1 MQHRASLAFLFAVV
15 LIDMIGF
22 GIVMPVLPQLIMH
35 LGEMTVDKAAL
46 WAGWLGAG
54 YAAMQFVFAPILG
67 NLSDRFGRRP
77 VLLASLL
84 GFGIDYIVMGFAP
97 NIWWLVV
104 GRFFAG
110 MTGASFS
117 AAYAYLADITP
128 PEKRAQSFGV
138 IGMAFGFGFILGPA
152 IGGFLGEFG
161 PRIPFYTAG
170 AMALVNFVF
179 GFFFLRESLAP
190 ENHRPFRMSQAN
202 AFASLKALSSQ
213 SPTVLWFVAALALW
227 QLSHLVYPSIW
238 SYFAI
243 AAYGWGPGMIG
254 LSLMVVG
261 IASALVQGFGIRLI
275 VPRIGERGAVILGV
289 MSVVVAAIL
298 YASATADWVVFA
310 AILVGGLQ
318 GLIMPSIN
326 ALNSKSIDAK
336 SQGELQ
342 GATQAVGSLAA
353 IIGPLFY
360 TQLFNRFAGDN
371 AILNLPSMPLL
382 AAAAI
387 ALVMLAVFLAA
398 ASKAKKSTV
407 ANSAT

>member
-1 MQHRASLAFLFAVV
+1 MREHRSALAFLFAVV

-22 GIVMPVLPQLIMH
+22 GIVMPVLPQLIMQ

-67 NLSDRFGRRP
+67 NLSDRYGRRP
-77 VLLASLL
+77 VLLAALL

-97 NIWWLVV
+97 NIWWLVL

-128 PEKRAQSFGV
+128 PDKRAQSFGT

-152 IGGFLGEFG
+152 IGGLLGEWG
-161 PRIPFYTAG
+161 PRIPFYAAG
-170 AMALVNFVF
+170 GLALVNFAF
-179 GFFFLRESLAP
+179 GLVYLRESLAP
-190 ENHRPFRMSQAN
+190 HNRRPFELAKAN
-202 AFASLKALSSQ
+202 AFSSLKALSGQ

-227 QLSHLVYPSIW
+227 QLAHLVYPSIW
-238 SYFAI
+238 AYFAI
-243 AAYGWGPGMIG
+243 AAYGWGPGTIG
-254 LSLMVVG
+254 LSLMAVG

-289 MSVVVAAIL
+289 ASVVAAAIL
-298 YASATADWVVFA
+298 YAVARTDWIVFTAIF
-310 AILVGGLQ
+310 VGGLQ

-326 ALNSKSIDAK
+326 ALNSKAVDAK

-353 IIGPLFY
+353 IVGPLFY
-360 TQLFNRFAGDN
+360 TQLFNHFSGEN
-371 AILNLPSMPLL
+371 ALMDMPSMPLL

-387 ALVMLAVFLAA
+387 ALAMLAVFLFAA
-398 ASKAKKSTV
+398 RRAAL
-407 ANSAT
+407 SALA